1 MRIALSSICLYSSLL
16 LFGYCFGEA
25 ERTESSFNGFSG
37 QVIARVE
44 AQLESGTKIKVLK
57 VNTVWK
63 SNRAK
68 QPEQLAEKSI
78 LIREQ
83 QTSSRNELQRAYL
96 KGLRVGQNLQI
107 EIKKGEN
114 DFWEV
119 LELNAEQRRIAQGQ
133 LASQRRLHNE
143 PKPETRAL
151 SHGRK
156 TGMPAGNI
164 TEDKEIFIQMNRL
177 KHENAELRNRV
188 QKLETRLFKIENQI
202 KERK

>member
-1 MRIALSSICLYSSLL
+1 MRIALSTICLYSLLL

-25 ERTESSFNGFSG
+25 ERTEISFNGFSG
-37 QVIARVE
+37 QVISRVE

-57 VNTVWK
+57 VNRVWK
-63 SNRAK
+63 SNRAN

-143 PKPETRAL
+143 ANPETRAL
-151 SHGRK
+151 SQGRT

-177 KHENAELRNRV
+177 KRENAELRNRV

>member
-1 MRIALSSICLYSSLL
+1 MRIAISTICLYSSLL

-57 VNTVWK
+57 VNRVWK

-78 LIREQ
+78 LICEQ
-83 QTSSRNELQRAYL
+83 QTSSRNELQRTYL

-114 DFWEV
+114 DFWKFS
-119 LELNAEQRRIAQGQ
+119 N
-133 LASQRRLHNE
+133 
-143 PKPETRAL
+143 
-151 SHGRK
+151 
-156 TGMPAGNI
+156 
-164 TEDKEIFIQMNRL
+164 
-177 KHENAELRNRV
+177 
-188 QKLETRLFKIENQI
+188 
-202 KERK
+202 

>member
-1 MRIALSSICLYSSLL
+1 MRIAISTICLYSSLL

-44 AQLESGTKIKVLK
+44 AKLESGTKIKVLK
-57 VNTVWK
+57 VNRVWK
-63 SNRAK
+63 SNRAN

-107 EIKKGEN
+107 EIKKGKN

-143 PKPETRAL
+143 PNPETRAL
-151 SHGRK
+151 SQGRT
-156 TGMPAGNI
+156 TGMPSGNI

-177 KHENAELRNRV
+177 KRENAELRNRV
-188 QKLETRLFKIENQI
+188 QKLETRLIKIEKQI
-202 KERK
+202 KEKK